1 MSSNRYDILFETVRI
16 GPVTAP
22 NRFYQVPHCNGF
34 GHRMPHGMAAMRGMK
49 AEGGW
54 GVVCTE
60 ETEIHHSSDLSPYFE
75 GRIWDDDDIPALA
88 LMTEAVHKHGALA
101 GIELV
106 YNGIDAV
113 NLYSRVPPLAPRS
126 MGVVGGSGYDP
137 VQTRRM
143 DREDIRNVRKWHR
156 QAALRAKRAGFDLI
170 YCYAGHG
177 MTAAIQFISRR
188 YNDRA
193 DEYGGSLENRVRF
206 FRELIEETKEAV
218 GDTCAVAVRFAVD
231 ELLGEDGLT
240 HQGEGHDVVAMLAE
254 LPDLWDVNV
263 SGWSN
268 DSATSR
274 FEMEGYQEKY
284 ISFVK
289 ELTTKPVVGVGR
301 YTSPDSMVSAI
312 KRGVMDFIGA
322 ARPSI
327 ADPFLP
333 AKIREGRVEDIRECI
348 GCNICVTGDTRFVPI
363 RCTQN
368 PTMGEEWRRGW
379 HPENI
384 SPRKSDREV
393 MVIGAGPAGLECAR
407 ALGQRGY
414 QVSLLEARKELG
426 GRVLRES
433 ALPGL
438 NEWRRVMDWRLT
450 QIEKMKN
457 VSVYPSS
464 PMTAEEIL
472 ESGAQ
477 NIILATGA
485 TWRRD
490 GVGRTLWRPVPGHDL
505 ENVLSPDDIMES
517 GSSSHSQGVLP
528 LLRKFASAVPNFVI
542 YDDDHYYMGGV
553 LAELLAMNGCKV
565 SLVTPAPMV
574 SYWSQFTLEQERIQ
588 AKLMKLGVKLY
599 SQNVLGEIGNNF
611 VKLSNTVSGEEIE
624 LPRDGVILVSD
635 RKPNDEVYYA
645 LTPTLSRG
653 ERGIQSLR
661 IIGDA
666 EAPNIIAQA
675 VFAGHLAAREFD
687 EEKSRERRSRWK
699 GFFEPP
705 STRRP
710 PGILLDLCA
719 LGRLCGKNFTTRV
732 PNSGYRAGR
741 GRSSPCRSIRRAP
754 SRAPHPQ

>member
-1 MSSNRYDILFETVRI
+1 MNSPYDILFETVRI

-34 GHRMPHGMAAMRGMK
+34 GHRMPQGMAVMRGMK

-75 GRIWDDDDIPALA
+75 GRIWDDNDIPTLA

-101 GIELV
+101 GIELS
-106 YNGIDAV
+106 YNGIDAP
-113 NLYSRVPPLAPRS
+113 NLYSRVPSLAPRS
-126 MGVVGGSGYDP
+126 MGTVGGSGYDP

-143 DREDIRNVRKWHR
+143 DKDDIRNVLKWHR
-156 QAALRAKRAGFDLI
+156 AAALRAKRAGFDII

-177 MTAAIQFISRR
+177 MTAAIQFILKR
-188 YNDRA
+188 YNDRT
-193 DEYGGSLENRVRF
+193 DEYGGNLPNRVRF
-206 FRELIEETKEAV
+206 FRELIEDTKEAV

-231 ELLGEDGLT
+231 ELLGEDGIT
-240 HQGEGHDVVAMLAE
+240 HEGEGYEVVALLAE
-254 LPDLWDVNV
+254 LPDLWDVNI
-263 SGWSN
+263 SSWNN
-268 DSATSR
+268 DSVTSR
-274 FEMEGYQEKY
+274 FGKEGHQERY

-289 ELTTKPVVGVGR
+289 KLTTKPVVGVGR
-301 YTSPDSMVSAI
+301 YTSPESMVSAI
-312 KRGVMDFIGA
+312 QRGVMDFIGA

-333 AKIREGRVEDIRECI
+333 TKIKEGHTEDIRECI

-379 HPENI
+379 HPEI
-384 SPRKSDREV
+384 IASKKSNKEV
-393 MVIGAGPAGLECAR
+393 MVVGAGPAGLECAR

-414 QVSLLEARKELG
+414 QVILLDARKELG

-438 NEWRRVMDWRLT
+438 SEWRRVMDWRLT
-450 QIEKMKN
+450 QLKKMKN
-457 VSVYPSS
+457 VAMYPSS
-464 PMTAEEIL
+464 PMTAQEIL

-490 GVGRTLWRPVPGHDL
+490 GVGRTLWKPTPGYDQ
-505 ENVLSPDDIMES
+505 ESIYNPDDLME
-517 GSSSHSQGVLP
+517 GKLP
-528 LLRKFASAVPNFVI
+528 IGNVVI

-553 LAELLAMNGCKV
+553 LAELLATNGCKV
-565 SLVTPAPMV
+565 SLVTPAPLI

-588 AKLMKLGVKLY
+588 GKLMKLGVKLY
-599 SQNVLGEIGNNF
+599 PQNVLSEIGKDCL
-611 VKLSNTVSGEEIE
+611 KLSNTISGDEME
-624 LPRDGVILVSD
+624 LRCNGVVLVSD
-635 RKPNDEVYYA
+635 RTPNDSLYQSLKPA
-645 LTPTLSRG
+645 LEEG
-653 ERGIQSLR
+653 KINSLR

-687 EEKSRERRSRWK
+687 EERVEGTPFKVERLSI
-699 GFFEPP
+699 
-705 STRRP
+705 
-710 PGILLDLCA
+710 PG
-719 LGRLCGKNFTTRV
+719 
-732 PNSGYRAGR
+732 
-741 GRSSPCRSIRRAP
+741 
-754 SRAPHPQ
+754 

>member
-1 MSSNRYDILFETVRI
+1 MTSPFEILFEPVQI

-34 GHRMPHGMAAMRGMK
+34 GHRMPQGMAAMRGMK

-75 GRIWDDDDIPALA
+75 GRIWDDDDIPTLQ

-101 GIELV
+101 GIELS
-106 YNGIDAV
+106 YNGIDAP
-113 NLYSRVPPLAPRS
+113 NLYSRVPSLAPRS
-126 MGVVGGSGYDP
+126 MGTLGGSGYDP

-143 DREDIRNVRKWHR
+143 DKEDIRNVRKWHR
-156 QAALRAKRAGFDLI
+156 EAALRAKRSGFDII

-177 MTAAIQFISRR
+177 MTTAIQFILKR
-188 YNDRA
+188 YNDRN

-206 FRELIEETKEAV
+206 FRELIEESKEAI
-218 GDTCAVAVRFAVD
+218 GDSCAVAVRFAVD

-254 LPDLWDVNV
+254 LPDLWDVNI
-263 SGWSN
+263 SGWNN
-268 DSATSR
+268 DSVTSR
-274 FEMEGYQEKY
+274 FGQEGQQEKY

-289 ELTTKPVVGVGR
+289 QLTTKPVVGVGR

-312 KRGVMDFIGA
+312 QRGIMDFIGA

-333 AKIREGRVEDIRECI
+333 SKIKEGRVDDIRECI

-379 HPENI
+379 HPEII
-384 SPRKSDREV
+384 SPKKNHKEV
-393 MVIGAGPAGLECAR
+393 MIVGAGPAGLEAAR

-414 QVSLLEARKELG
+414 DVTLLEARKDLG

-438 NEWRRVMDWRLT
+438 NEWRRVIDWRLT
-450 QIEKMKN
+450 QIRKMKN

-477 NIILATGA
+477 NIIIATGA

-490 GVGRTLWRPVPGHDL
+490 GVGRTLWKPIVGHDL
-505 ENVLSPDDIMES
+505 ENVFSPDDLME
-517 GSSSHSQGVLP
+517 GKEVISSTGM
-528 LLRKFASAVPNFVI
+528 LRNKSVNGNWVI

-553 LAELLAMNGCKV
+553 LAELLATQGCKV
-565 SLVTPAPMV
+565 TLVTPAPLV

-588 AKLMKLGVKLY
+588 HKLMKLEVKLY
-599 SQNVLGEIGNNF
+599 PQHIFSEIGNDC
-611 VKLSNTVSGEEIE
+611 VRLSNTISGDQIE
-624 LPRDGVILVSD
+624 LKRDGVVLVSD
-635 RKPNDEVYYA
+635 RTPNDKLYQA
-645 LTPTLSRG
+645 LTPALSQR
-653 ERGIQSLR
+653 ERGIHSLR

-687 EEKSRERRSRWK
+687 EETVEGTPFKVERLK
-699 GFFEPP
+699 
-705 STRRP
+705 
-710 PGILLDLCA
+710 I
-719 LGRLCGKNFTTRV
+719 
-732 PNSGYRAGR
+732 
-741 GRSSPCRSIRRAP
+741 SS
-754 SRAPHPQ
+754 

>member
-1 MSSNRYDILFETVRI
+1 MNGPYDILFETVRI
-16 GPVTAP
+16 GPVVAP

-34 GHRMPHGMAAMRGMK
+34 GHRMPQGMAAMRGMK

-60 ETEIHHSSDLSPYFE
+60 ETEIHHTSDLSPYFE
-75 GRIWDDDDIPALA
+75 GRLWDDGDIPVLA
-88 LMTEAVHKHGALA
+88 LMAESVHKHGALA
-101 GIELV
+101 GIELS
-106 YNGIDAV
+106 YNGYDAP
-113 NLYSRVPPLAPRS
+113 NLYSRAPSLAPRS
-126 MGVVGGSGYDP
+126 MGTIGGSGYDP

-143 DREDIRNVRKWHR
+143 DKEDIRNVRKWHR
-156 QAALRAKRAGFDLI
+156 EAALRAKRAGFDII

-177 MTAAIQFISRR
+177 MTAAIQFILKR
-188 YNDRA
+188 YNDRT
-193 DEYGGSLENRVRF
+193 DEYGGGLENRVRF
-206 FRELIEETKEAV
+206 LRELIEETRDAV
-218 GDTCAVAVRFAVD
+218 GDKCAVAVRFAVD
-231 ELLGEDGLT
+231 ELLGEAGIT

-254 LPDLWDVNV
+254 LPDLWDVNI
-263 SGWSN
+263 SGWNN

-274 FEMEGYQEKY
+274 FEKEGHQEKY

-289 ELTTKPVVGVGR
+289 KLTTKPVVGVGR

-312 KRGVMDFIGA
+312 KRGVMDFVGA

-333 AKIREGRVEDIRECI
+333 NKIKEGRAEDIRECI

-368 PTMGEEWRRGW
+368 PTMGEEWRRSW
-379 HPENI
+379 HPEAI
-384 SPRKSDREV
+384 SPRKSDKEV
-393 MVIGAGPAGLECAR
+393 MIIGAGPAGLEAAR

-414 QVSLLEARKELG
+414 AVTLLEARKELG

-438 NEWRRVMDWRLT
+438 NEWRRVVDWRLT
-450 QIEKMKN
+450 QIKKMSN
-457 VSVYPSS
+457 VAAYPSS

-490 GVGRTLWRPVPGHDL
+490 GIGRTLWKPIAGYDS
-505 ENVLSPDDIMES
+505 ENIFSPDDLMDAKYPT
-517 GSSSHSQGVLP
+517 GNV
-528 LLRKFASAVPNFVI
+528 VI

-553 LAELLAMNGCKV
+553 LAELLAEQGCDV
-565 SLVTPAPMV
+565 TLVTPAPMI

-588 AKLMKLGVKLY
+588 HKLMKLGVKLY
-599 SQNVLGEIGNNF
+599 PQHVLSEIGDDYVRLLN
-611 VKLSNTVSGEEIE
+611 SISGGLIE
-624 LPRDGVILVSD
+624 LPRDGVVLVSD
-635 RKPNDEVYYA
+635 RDPNDSLYQFLKPARE
-645 LTPTLSRG
+645 
-653 ERGIQSLR
+653 ERKINSLR

-675 VFAGHLAAREFD
+675 VFSGHLAAREFD
-687 EEKSRERRSRWK
+687 EEKVEGTPFKVERMITS
-699 GFFEPP
+699 P
-705 STRRP
+705 SP
-710 PGILLDLCA
+710 
-719 LGRLCGKNFTTRV
+719 
-732 PNSGYRAGR
+732 
-741 GRSSPCRSIRRAP
+741 
-754 SRAPHPQ
+754 